1 MKIEVFQC
9 KSLELFQLVLKGI
22 ETAEWSV
29 SVAVDNCELF
39 ALSGG
44 LPVLVNADFFEEA
57 STNSVCH

>member
-1 MKIEVFQC
+1 MKSVVFQC
-9 KSLELFQLVLKGI
+9 KSLELFQLVLKDI

-39 ALSGG
+39 ALFGC

-57 STNSVCH
+57 SANPVCH